1 MEYITL
7 QDIDKQGYY
16 QLDKKLFNNPHY
28 QKEIKRMKKVPSQR
42 YVDGKLQKYSKE
54 VEIITKIET
63 LSDTSKILYSFLLDQ
78 LKLSLENGWW
88 DEERRV
94 YIRFS
99 VQKLALLMNKSKDTI
114 VKCKK
119 ELEENELVQIVSKDQ
134 FESDIFYL
142 GKVKERP
149 IQILEEELSTSYTTL
164 STSRQYRPVEDVDQY
179 AVESVDLVED
189 VDQTKSLNF
198 QEKNSSLVDVV
209 DSTNSSSY
217 INKTTTANINNN
229 KYIIE
234 LLEKHKISKGT
245 IKNILNLNRNISEE
259 EIAAALSKMQEKK
272 WGEGALYKALKEQWI
287 QAEEKME
294 AEQSTEKINSFIQG
308 IYNHQLAYLELYGYK
323 NSSKLQAIE
332 DFEEKIKKVNPD
344 YLNTEYYKKY
354 RKKLENIKIADE
366 KDPVSSIFQAEQKR
380 FLKNFIGIGGSN
392 V

>member
-7 QDIDKQGYY
+7 QDIDRQGYY

-88 DEERRV
+88 DEKRRV

-245 IKNILNLNRNISEE
+245 IKNILNLTRDISEE
-259 EIAAALSKMQEKK
+259 EIAAALSKMHEKK
-272 WGEGALYKALKEQWI
+272 WGEGALYKALKEEWI
-287 QAEEKME
+287 RSEEKME
-294 AEQSTEKINSFIQG
+294 AEQSTEKINAFIQG
-308 IYNHQLAYLELYGYK
+308 IYNQQLAYLELYGYK

-344 YLNTEYYKKY
+344 YLNTECYKKY

>member
-1 MEYITL
+1 M
-7 QDIDKQGYY
+7 DKFILKKAKKNNYTSISNELLLNSNLSFAAKGMAVS
-16 QLDKKLFNNPHY
+16 LLARPDDWEISVPALMKEGELGRDKINKL
-28 QKEIKRMKKVPSQR
+28 I
-42 YVDGKLQKYSKE
+42 
-54 VEIITKIET
+54 
-63 LSDTSKILYSFLLDQ
+63 
-78 LKLSLENGWW
+78 
-88 DEERRV
+88 
-94 YIRFS
+94 
-99 VQKLALLMNKSKDTI
+99 
-114 VKCKK
+114 
-119 ELEENELVQIVSKDQ
+119 NELVQHGYMYRKQ
-134 FESDIFYL
+134 FQGEKGRFTKIIFYISDE
-142 GKVKERP
+142 KEYL
-149 IQILEEELSTSYTTL
+149 QELIAQSPCTENPNAVSPCTDLPYTENTNTVAPL
-164 STSRQYRPVEDVDQY
+164 TENPYTE
-179 AVESVDLVED
+179 ESVENKKKFTAYGFTVNG
-189 VDQTKSLNF
+189 KSATTN
-198 QEKNSSLVDVV
+198 
-209 DSTNSSSY
+209 NSSSY
-217 INKTTTANINNN
+217 IKTTTANINNN

-344 YLNTEYYKKY
+344 YLNTECYKKY

-366 KDPVSSIFQAEQKR
+366 KDSVSSIFQAEQKR
-380 FLKNFIGIGGSN
+380 FLKNFMGIGGSH

>member
-54 VEIITKIET
+54 VEIITKMET

-88 DEERRV
+88 DEKRRV

-164 STSRQYRPVEDVDQY
+164 STSRECRPVEDVDQY

-198 QEKNSSLVDVV
+198 QEKTSSLVDVV

-245 IKNILNLNRNISEE
+245 IKNILNLTRDISEE

-272 WGEGALYKALKEQWI
+272 WGEGALYKALKEEWI
-287 QAEEKME
+287 RSEEKIE
-294 AEQSTEKINSFIQG
+294 AEQSTEKINGFIQG
-308 IYNHQLAYLELYGYK
+308 IYNQQLAYLELYGYK

-332 DFEEKIKKVNPD
+332 NFEERIKKINPD
-344 YLNTEYYKKY
+344 YLNTEYYKKFLQ
-354 RKKLENIKIADE
+354 RLENIAVTNDKEPI
-366 KDPVSSIFQAEQKR
+366 SSPFQAEQKR
-380 FLKNFIGIGGSN
+380 FLKNFMGIGGSH